1 VTAQEDERARIAR
14 DLHDHLGQQLT
25 ALRLTL
31 QRHLARS
38 APADGHDDIDH
49 ALKVAGEL
57 DTAVDFLAW
66 ELRPAAL
73 DDLGLAAALPRYV
86 EEWSARYGIAAH
98 FRAERVQSGMLSRDA
113 EVTFYRIAQE
123 SLTNVLKHAHAE
135 RVDLLLE
142 ARDHAV
148 VMVIEDNGVGFDP
161 MDRELLDNGIGL
173 AGMRERAALIGA
185 TLDIESAAGH
195 GATIFLRCPLATAVQ
210 EAT

>member
-1 VTAQEDERARIAR
+1 MRW
-14 DLHDHLGQQLT
+14 
-25 ALRLTL
+25 
-31 QRHLARS
+31 
-38 APADGHDDIDH
+38 
-49 ALKVAGEL
+49 KVAGEL

-98 FRAERVQSGMLSRDA
+98 FRAERVQSGMLSREA

-123 SLTNVLKHAHAE
+123 ALTNVLKHAHAE

-142 ARDHAV
+142 ARDDAV

-161 MDRELLDNGIGL
+161 MDGSCSTTVLDWRACGNAQRSSARPWTSNRLPG
-173 AGMRERAALIGA
+173 AGRR
-185 TLDIESAAGH
+185 S
-195 GATIFLRCPLATAVQ
+195 FSRCPLATGVQ
-210 EAT
+210 EAM